1 MGMRKVESLESLVV
15 RLQGSNPELQ
25 WCYYGRNL
33 GEGSEEQYVVM
44 VGIDRKFRV
53 YECGKRYAVDNR
65 MQGMRLVALGT
76 AMRKPARAV

>member
-1 MGMRKVESLESLVV
+1 LVV

-33 GEGSEEQYVVM
+33 GEAVEEQYVVM

-53 YECGKRYAVDNR
+53 YECGKRYAVDNQV
-65 MQGMRLVALGT
+65 QGIRLVALGS
-76 AMRKPARAV
+76 AMRKSAKAV